1 MESNKNL
8 NPIISEFFMR
18 GRKINISIIFMS
30 QSYFKVP
37 KDIRLNATHFIMK
50 IPNKREFQQ
59 MLRLKIL

>member
-50 IPNKREFQQ
+50 IPSKREFQQ